1 MTEKAE
7 NILSSHI
14 IIKKLIHHQ
23 KNQYMLI
30 ELLKV
35 ALLDGTTTEAQK
47 QEQDVHS
54 TCKNHLCSV
63 LKKIMPMDPSYLR
76 EIEKEKLHR
85 EI

>member
-1 MTEKAE
+1 M
-7 NILSSHI
+7 
-14 IIKKLIHHQ
+14 
-23 KNQYMLI
+23 
-30 ELLKV
+30 
-35 ALLDGTTTEAQK
+35 GTTTEAQK

-54 TCKNHLCSV
+54 TFKNHLCPV